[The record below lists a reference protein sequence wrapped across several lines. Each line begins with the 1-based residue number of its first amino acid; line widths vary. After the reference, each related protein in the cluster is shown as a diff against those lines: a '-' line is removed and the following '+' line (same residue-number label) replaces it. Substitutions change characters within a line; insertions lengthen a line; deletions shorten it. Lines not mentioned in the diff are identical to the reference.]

1 MHHQQIYTPIQAA
14 QPLVTFIVTYYN
26 LPMQMLCECI
36 DSILALSLAKDK
48 REIIIIDDG
57 SKVSPIDGLMQYGN
71 DIIYIRQK
79 NMGLSEARNRGIQ
92 MSTGKYLQFVDA
104 DDTLISS
111 AYEHCIGLVMRKEPE
126 MVVFDF
132 SSSPIGDPDCHFQDQ
147 PVQSGSHYMRHN
159 NIHGMACGY
168 LFKRSVLGDMRF
180 TPGIYHEDEEFTP
193 MLLLRA
199 ENVIV
204 TSAQAYYY
212 EKRPDSITNT
222 KDPNSIQ
229 KRLSHFKGILR
240 RLHIAA
246 DRMPIDD
253 KTALQRR
260 VAQLTMDYIY
270 QVVRMTQSRKLLE
283 SEIQELTQLS
293 LFPLPNQAYT
303 TKYTWFRRLSA
314 TSVGRA
320 LLMRII
326 PLTRQER

>member
-1 MHHQQIYTPIQAA
+1 MEK
-14 QPLVTFIVTYYN
+14 PLISFIITYYN
-26 LPMQMLCECI
+26 QPLDMLLECI
-36 DSILALSLAKDK
+36 DSIIVLTLTSDE
-48 REIIIIDDG
+48 REIIVVDDG
-57 SKVSPIDGLMQYGN
+57 SDESPVNALMTFGDEITYV
-71 DIIYIRQK
+71 RQK
-79 NMGLSEARNRGIQ
+79 NQGLSEARNRGIQ
-92 MSTGKYLQFVDA
+92 MASSQYLQFIDA
-104 DDTLISS
+104 DDTLNLE
-111 AYEHCIGLVMRKEPE
+111 AYEHCIQIAKTQKPE

-132 SSSPIGDPDCHFQDQ
+132 SSTQTSSAEYNAQHA
-147 PVQSGSHYMRHN
+147 QSGSHYMRHN
-159 NIHGMACGY
+159 NIHGSACGY
-168 LFKRSVLGDMRF
+168 LFSRSVLGDMRF

-212 EKRPDSITNT
+212 QQRPDSITNSRDT
-222 KDPNSIQ
+222 NIIQ
-229 KRLSHFKGILR
+229 KRLSDFKGILR

-270 QVVRMTQSRKLLE
+270 QVIRLTRSRKQLE
-283 SEIQELTQLS
+283 SEIQELTRLS

-303 TKYTWFRRLSA
+303 TKYTWFRRMSA

-326 PLTRQER
+326 PLTHKER

>member
-92 MSTGKYLQFVDA
+92 VATGKYMQFVDA

-229 KRLSHFKGILR
+229 KRLSDFKGILR

-270 QVVRMTQSRKLLE
+270 QVIRQTRSRKQLE
-283 SEIQELTQLS
+283 SEIKELTRLS

-303 TKYTWFRRLSA
+303 TKYIWFRRMSA
-314 TSVGRA
+314 TLVGRA

-326 PLTRQER
+326 SLTRQER

>member
-92 MSTGKYLQFVDA
+92 VATGKYMQFVDA

-126 MVVFDF
+126 RVVFDF

-229 KRLSHFKGILR
+229 KRLSDFKGILR

-270 QVVRMTQSRKLLE
+270 QVIRQTRSRKQLE
-283 SEIQELTQLS
+283 SEIKELTRLS

-303 TKYTWFRRLSA
+303 TKYIWFRRMSA
-314 TSVGRA
+314 TLVGRA

-326 PLTRQER
+326 SLTRQER

>member
-1 MHHQQIYTPIQAA
+1 MEN
-14 QPLVTFIVTYYN
+14 PLISFIITYYN
-26 LPMQMLCECI
+26 EPLDLLCECI
-36 DSILALSLAKDK
+36 DSITILSPTSER
-48 REIIIIDDG
+48 REIIVVDDG
-57 SKVSPIDGLMQYGN
+57 SDESPVETLKQFGDAIT
-71 DIIYIRQK
+71 YIRQK
-79 NMGLSEARNRGIQ
+79 HMGLSEARNRGLQMATGEYIQ
-92 MSTGKYLQFVDA
+92 FIDA
-104 DDTLISS
+104 DDVINILP
-111 AYEHCIGLVMRKEPE
+111 YEYCLNTAETKSPE

-132 SSSPIGDPDCHFQDQ
+132 CNATTPIDEYHVKEQ
-147 PVQSGSHYMRHN
+147 PSQSGSHYMRHN
-159 NIHGMACGY
+159 NIHGSACGY
-168 LFKRSVLGDMRF
+168 LFKRSILGDLRF

-229 KRLSHFKGILR
+229 KRLSDFKGILR

-303 TKYTWFRRLSA
+303 TKYTWFRRLSS

-320 LLMRII
+320 LLMGII
-326 PLTRQER
+326 PLTRKER

>member
-1 MHHQQIYTPIQAA
+1 MEK
-14 QPLVTFIVTYYN
+14 PLISFIITYYN
-26 LPMQMLCECI
+26 EPLDLLCECI
-36 DSILALSLAKDK
+36 DSITVLTLTSDE
-48 REIIIIDDG
+48 REIIVVDDG
-57 SKVSPIDGLMQYGN
+57 SDESPVETLKQFGDAIT
-71 DIIYIRQK
+71 YIRQK
-79 NMGLSEARNRGIQ
+79 HMGLSEARNRGLQMATGEYIQ
-92 MSTGKYLQFVDA
+92 FIDA
-104 DDTLISS
+104 DDVINIHP
-111 AYEHCIGLVMRKEPE
+111 YEYCLNTAETKSPE

-132 SSSPIGDPDCHFQDQ
+132 CNATTPIDEYHVKEQ
-147 PVQSGSHYMRHN
+147 PSQSGSHYMRHN
-159 NIHGMACGY
+159 NIHGSACGY
-168 LFKRSVLGDMRF
+168 LFKRSILGDLRF

-199 ENVIV
+199 VNVIV

-229 KRLSHFKGILR
+229 KRLSDFKGILR

-270 QVVRMTQSRKLLE
+270 QVIRQTRSRKQLE
-283 SEIQELTQLS
+283 SEIKELTRLS

-303 TKYTWFRRLSA
+303 TKYTWFRRLSS

-320 LLMRII
+320 LLMGII

>member
-92 MSTGKYLQFVDA
+92 VATGKYMQFVDA

-168 LFKRSVLGDMRF
+168 LFKRSILGDMRF

-229 KRLSHFKGILR
+229 KRLSDFKGILR

-270 QVVRMTQSRKLLE
+270 QVIRQTRSRKQLE
-283 SEIQELTQLS
+283 SEIKELTRLS

-303 TKYTWFRRLSA
+303 TKYIWFRRMSA

-326 PLTRQER
+326 SLTRQER

>member
-1 MHHQQIYTPIQAA
+1 MEK
-14 QPLVTFIVTYYN
+14 PLISFIITYYN
-26 LPMQMLCECI
+26 EPLDLLCECI
-36 DSILALSLAKDK
+36 DSITVLTLTSDE
-48 REIIIIDDG
+48 REIIVVDDG
-57 SKVSPIDGLMQYGN
+57 SDESPVETLKQFGDAIT
-71 DIIYIRQK
+71 YIRQK

-92 MSTGKYLQFVDA
+92 MATGKYLQFVDA
-104 DDTLISS
+104 DDTLISQP
-111 AYEHCIGLVMRKEPE
+111 YEHCIELVMREEPE

-132 SSSPIGDPDCHFQDQ
+132 SSSPIGVPDCHIQDQ

-168 LFKRSVLGDMRF
+168 LFKRSILGDMRF

-229 KRLSHFKGILR
+229 KRLSDFKGILR

-270 QVVRMTQSRKLLE
+270 QVIRQTRSRKLLE

-303 TKYTWFRRLSA
+303 TKYTWFRRLSS

-320 LLMRII
+320 LLMGII

>member
-1 MHHQQIYTPIQAA
+1 MEK
-14 QPLVTFIVTYYN
+14 PLISFIITYYN
-26 LPMQMLCECI
+26 EPLDLLCECI
-36 DSILALSLAKDK
+36 DSITILSPTSER
-48 REIIIIDDG
+48 REIIVVDDG
-57 SKVSPIDGLMQYGN
+57 SDESPVETLKQFGDAIT
-71 DIIYIRQK
+71 YIRQK
-79 NMGLSEARNRGIQ
+79 HMGLSEARNRGLQMATGEYIQ
-92 MSTGKYLQFVDA
+92 FIDA
-104 DDTLISS
+104 DDVINILP
-111 AYEHCIGLVMRKEPE
+111 YEYCLNTAETKSPE

-132 SSSPIGDPDCHFQDQ
+132 CNATTPIDEYHVKEQ
-147 PVQSGSHYMRHN
+147 PSQSGSHYMRHN
-159 NIHGMACGY
+159 NIHGSACGY
-168 LFKRSVLGDMRF
+168 LFKRSILGDLRF

-229 KRLSHFKGILR
+229 KRLSDFKGILR

-303 TKYTWFRRLSA
+303 TKYTWFRRLSS

-320 LLMRII
+320 LLMGII
-326 PLTRQER
+326 PLTRKER

>member
-92 MSTGKYLQFVDA
+92 VATGKYMQFVDA

-132 SSSPIGDPDCHFQDQ
+132 SSSPIGVPDFHFQDQ

-222 KDPNSIQ
+222 KAPNSIQ
-229 KRLSHFKGILR
+229 KRLSDFKGILR
-240 RLHIAA
+240 RLQIAA

-303 TKYTWFRRLSA
+303 AKYTWFRRLSA

-320 LLMRII
+320 LLMGII

>member
-111 AYEHCIGLVMRKEPE
+111 AYEHCIGLVMREEPE

-132 SSSPIGDPDCHFQDQ
+132 SSSPIGDPDCHIQDQ

-229 KRLSHFKGILR
+229 KRLSDFKGILR

-270 QVVRMTQSRKLLE
+270 QVIRQTRSRKQLE
-283 SEIQELTQLS
+283 SEIKELTRLS

-303 TKYTWFRRLSA
+303 TKYIWFRRMSA
-314 TSVGRA
+314 TLVGRA

-326 PLTRQER
+326 SLTRQER

>member
-1 MHHQQIYTPIQAA
+1 MEK
-14 QPLVTFIVTYYN
+14 PLISFIITYYN
-26 LPMQMLCECI
+26 EPLDLLCECI
-36 DSILALSLAKDK
+36 DSITVLTLTSDE
-48 REIIIIDDG
+48 REIIVVDDG
-57 SKVSPIDGLMQYGN
+57 SDESPVETLKQFGDAIT
-71 DIIYIRQK
+71 YIRQK

-92 MSTGKYLQFVDA
+92 MATGKYLQFVDA
-104 DDTLISS
+104 DDTLISQP
-111 AYEHCIGLVMRKEPE
+111 YEHCIELVMREEPE

-132 SSSPIGDPDCHFQDQ
+132 SSSPIGVPDCHIQDQ
-147 PVQSGSHYMRHN
+147 PVQSGSHYIRHN

-168 LFKRSVLGDMRF
+168 LFKRSILGDMRF

-229 KRLSHFKGILR
+229 KRLSDFKGILR

-283 SEIQELTQLS
+283 SEIQELTRLS

-303 TKYTWFRRLSA
+303 TKYTWFRRMSA

-320 LLMRII
+320 LLMGII

>member
-1 MHHQQIYTPIQAA
+1 MDINNERKISVIIPVYNKAA
-14 QPLVTFIVTYYN
+14 FIEDCVN
-26 LPMQMLCECI
+26 G
-36 DSILALSLAKDK
+36 ILGQDFDNF
-48 REIIIIDDG
+48 EIVAVDDG
-57 SKVSPIDGLMQYGN
+57 STDESGAVCDRLAAADQRMRVLHTENGGVTAARRRGVEHARGR
-71 DIIYIRQK
+71 YI
-79 NMGLSEARNRGIQ
+79 M
-92 MSTGKYLQFVDA
+92 FVDA

-111 AYEHCIGLVMRKEPE
+111 AYEHCIGLVMREEPE

-132 SSSPIGDPDCHFQDQ
+132 SSSPIGDPDCHIQDQ

-180 TPGIYHEDEEFTP
+180 TPDIYHEDEEFTP

-229 KRLSHFKGILR
+229 KRLSDFKGILR

-270 QVVRMTQSRKLLE
+270 QVIRQTRSRKQLE
-283 SEIQELTQLS
+283 SEIKELTRLS

-303 TKYTWFRRLSA
+303 TKYIWFRRMSA
-314 TSVGRA
+314 TLVGRA

-326 PLTRQER
+326 SLTRQER

>member
-1 MHHQQIYTPIQAA
+1 MEK
-14 QPLVTFIVTYYN
+14 PLISFIITYHN
-26 LPMQMLCECI
+26 IPLDMLYSCI
-36 DSILALSLAKDK
+36 DSIIGLTLSSCE
-48 REIIIIDDG
+48 REIILVDDG
-57 SKVSPIDGLMQYGN
+57 SDESPVDTLKEFGDEIT
-71 DIIYIRQK
+71 YIRQK

-92 MSTGKYLQFVDA
+92 MATGMYLQFVDA
-104 DDTLISS
+104 DDTLISQP
-111 AYEHCIGLVMRKEPE
+111 YEHCIGLIMREEPE

-132 SSSPIGDPDCHFQDQ
+132 SSSPIGVPNCHIQDQ

-168 LFKRSVLGDMRF
+168 LFKRSILGDMRF

-229 KRLSHFKGILR
+229 KRLSDFKGILR

-303 TKYTWFRRLSA
+303 TKYTWFRRLSS

-320 LLMRII
+320 LLMGII

>member
-1 MHHQQIYTPIQAA
+1 MEK
-14 QPLVTFIVTYYN
+14 PLISFIITYYN
-26 LPMQMLCECI
+26 EPLDLLCECI
-36 DSILALSLAKDK
+36 DSITVLTLTSDE
-48 REIIIIDDG
+48 REIIVVDDG
-57 SKVSPIDGLMQYGN
+57 SDESPVETLKQFGDAIT
-71 DIIYIRQK
+71 YIRQK

-92 MSTGKYLQFVDA
+92 MATGKYLQFVDA
-104 DDTLISS
+104 DDTLISQP
-111 AYEHCIGLVMRKEPE
+111 YEHCIELVMREEPE

-132 SSSPIGDPDCHFQDQ
+132 SSSPIGVPDCHIQDQ
-147 PVQSGSHYMRHN
+147 PVQSGSHYIRHN

-168 LFKRSVLGDMRF
+168 LFKRSILGDMRF

-229 KRLSHFKGILR
+229 KRLSDFKGILR

-283 SEIQELTQLS
+283 SEIQELTRLS

-303 TKYTWFRRLSA
+303 TKYTWFRRMSA

-320 LLMRII
+320 LLMGII
-326 PLTRQER
+326 PLTRKER

>member
-1 MHHQQIYTPIQAA
+1 MEK
-14 QPLVTFIVTYYN
+14 PLISFIITYYN
-26 LPMQMLCECI
+26 QPLDMLLECI
-36 DSILALSLAKDK
+36 DSIMVLTLTSDE
-48 REIIIIDDG
+48 REIIVVDDG
-57 SKVSPIDGLMQYGN
+57 SDESPVNALMTFGDEITYV
-71 DIIYIRQK
+71 RQK
-79 NMGLSEARNRGIQ
+79 NQGLSEARNRGIQ
-92 MSTGKYLQFVDA
+92 MASSQYLQFVDA
-104 DDTLISS
+104 DDTLNLE
-111 AYEHCIGLVMRKEPE
+111 AYEHCIQIAKTQKPE

-132 SSSPIGDPDCHFQDQ
+132 SSTQTSSAEYKDQ
-147 PVQSGSHYMRHN
+147 PAQSGSHYMRHN

-168 LFKRSVLGDMRF
+168 MFTRSVLGDMRF

-212 EKRPDSITNT
+212 QQRPDSITNASDT
-222 KDPNSIQ
+222 NNLQ
-229 KRLSHFKGILR
+229 KRLSDFKGILR

-246 DRMPIDD
+246 DRMPIND

-270 QVVRMTQSRKLLE
+270 QVIRLTRSRKQLE
-283 SEIQELTQLS
+283 SEIKELTSLS

-303 TKYTWFRRLSA
+303 TKYTWFRRMSA

-320 LLMRII
+320 LLMHII
-326 PLTRQER
+326 PLTHKER

>member
-1 MHHQQIYTPIQAA
+1 MEK
-14 QPLVTFIVTYYN
+14 PLISFIIT
-26 LPMQMLCECI
+26 
-36 DSILALSLAKDK
+36 
-48 REIIIIDDG
+48 
-57 SKVSPIDGLMQYGN
+57 
-71 DIIYIRQK
+71 YIRQK
-79 NMGLSEARNRGIQ
+79 HMGLSEARNRGLQMATGEYIQ
-92 MSTGKYLQFVDA
+92 FIDA
-104 DDTLISS
+104 DDVINILP
-111 AYEHCIGLVMRKEPE
+111 YEYCLNTAETKSPE

-132 SSSPIGDPDCHFQDQ
+132 CNATTPIDEYHVKEQ
-147 PVQSGSHYMRHN
+147 PSQSGSHYMRHN
-159 NIHGMACGY
+159 NIHGSACGY
-168 LFKRSVLGDMRF
+168 LFKRSILGDLRF

-229 KRLSHFKGILR
+229 KRLSDFKGILR

-303 TKYTWFRRLSA
+303 TKYTWFRRMSA

-320 LLMRII
+320 LLMGII
-326 PLTRQER
+326 PLTRKER